1 MENTFVHAFREAAPY
16 IHYLRGKTVVV
27 GLASALLQPSILP
40 TLAADLNLLAALG
53 VRLVLVHGVDT
64 QLRQLCQQNQYIIRE
79 QSQRLICDET
89 LIRWVKQINGELN
102 YDVQAALSLGFAHS
116 PQRTPRLRI
125 AQGNFLS
132 AKPLGV
138 LGGVDMLYTGGVR
151 KVDGAG
157 ITHALNDGSVVLVS
171 PLAASASGQ
180 IYHLPMDEVAQH
192 IAQAV
197 SAEKLIFLIPES
209 GIMNAQ
215 SSLHSELTAEQAQQL
230 LREQQILPH
239 QTHLLQTAIDAVQQ
253 GISRVQ
259 ILSGVQQGDLLR
271 ELFTRHG
278 AGTSIAQNP
287 FIHIR
292 RAQSRDI
299 ADIIALIQPLAEQ
312 GVLLPRSREYL
323 EAHLAQFYVLEH
335 DRQISG
341 CVELKTFANQADA
354 AELACLAVSQH
365 ARDGGY
371 GEHLLAHLV
380 QEAKAQGKTRLFA
393 LSTRATDWFQER
405 GFVPASVADLPNE
418 RREQYLAQA
427 RQSKI
432 FVLDLAGG

>member
-1 MENTFVHAFREAAPY
+1 MLKAAFFCAGCFFIRCLWKILFVHAFREAAPY

-138 LGGVDMLYTGGVR
+138 LDGVDMLYTGGVR

-197 SAEKLIFLIPES
+197 SAEKLIF
-209 GIMNAQ
+209 
-215 SSLHSELTAEQAQQL
+215 
-230 LREQQILPH
+230 
-239 QTHLLQTAIDAVQQ
+239 
-253 GISRVQ
+253 
-259 ILSGVQQGDLLR
+259 
-271 ELFTRHG
+271 
-278 AGTSIAQNP
+278 
-287 FIHIR
+287 
-292 RAQSRDI
+292 
-299 ADIIALIQPLAEQ
+299 
-312 GVLLPRSREYL
+312 
-323 EAHLAQFYVLEH
+323 
-335 DRQISG
+335 
-341 CVELKTFANQADA
+341 
-354 AELACLAVSQH
+354 
-365 ARDGGY
+365 
-371 GEHLLAHLV
+371 
-380 QEAKAQGKTRLFA
+380 
-393 LSTRATDWFQER
+393 
-405 GFVPASVADLPNE
+405 
-418 RREQYLAQA
+418 
-427 RQSKI
+427 
-432 FVLDLAGG
+432 